1 MATPILKVITQ
12 YCDVYVDDIRLQQ
25 TAAEDK
31 PLYARQM
38 WGYFQAAIPFFTI
51 PNGMFEY
58 LCGTYENPKLT
69 PPQYGNL
76 LYTVENN
83 LTTDLTVELNESG
96 VGYELFCCRQQ
107 VYDDFGNV
115 ILLPDNGV
123 VTYNS
128 ENGTIAIH
136 ATAAN
141 PVAKGTIY
149 NIDFYTDGQ
158 FEENLSPEIM
168 RILGMCFQVVWQ
180 MRFDNDWLSNVSKV
194 EDKSFFE
201 QNRANKIKADDA
213 RLAKYNS
220 DLASAMRRYEQKLAC
235 KKMFPRGTGLI

>member
-1 MATPILKVITQ
+1 MATPILQVLTQ

-25 TAAEDK
+25 TATEDK

-38 WGYFQAAIPFFTI
+38 WGCLQASIPFFTI
-51 PNGMFEY
+51 PNGMLEY

-69 PPQYGNL
+69 PPRYGNM
-76 LYTVENN
+76 LYTVEND
-83 LTTDLTVELNESG
+83 LTEDLTVELDENG
-96 VGYELFCCRQQ
+96 VGYELFCCREQIF
-107 VYDDFGNV
+107 DDFGNT
-115 ILLPDNGV
+115 ILLPDSGI
-123 VTYNS
+123 VTYDS
-128 ENGTIAIH
+128 ESGAITIH
-136 ATAAN
+136 ATKEN
-141 PVAKGTIY
+141 PIAKGTVY
-149 NIDFYTDGQ
+149 NIDFYADGQ
-158 FEENLSPEIM
+158 FAENLTPEIM

-194 EDKSFFE
+194 EDKSFYE

-220 DLASAMRRYEQKLAC
+220 DLAGAMRRYEQKLAC

>member
-1 MATPILKVITQ
+1 MTPILKVITQ

-51 PNGMFEY
+51 PNGMLEY

-69 PPQYGNL
+69 PPCYGNT
-76 LYTVENN
+76 LYTVAEELTSDTTVPLDEN
-83 LTTDLTVELNESG
+83 G
-96 VGYELFCCRQQ
+96 AGYELFCCRQQ

-123 VTYNS
+123 VTYDS
-128 ENGTIAIH
+128 ENGTITIH
-136 ATAAN
+136 ATVEN
-141 PVAKGTIY
+141 PIAKGTIY

-158 FEENLSPEIM
+158 FEENLSPEVM
-168 RILGMCFQVVWQ
+168 RILGLCFQIVWQ
-180 MRFDNDWLSNVSKV
+180 NRFNNDWLSTVSKV
-194 EDKSFFE
+194 EDKSFYE
-201 QNRANKIKADDA
+201 QNRANKMRADDS
-213 RLAKYNS
+213 RLSQYYS
-220 DLASAMRRYEQKLAC
+220 ELASAMRRYEQKLAC
-235 KKMFPRGTGLI
+235 KKVFPQGTGLI

>member
-51 PNGMFEY
+51 PNGMLEY
-58 LCGTYENPKLT
+58 LCGSSENPKLT

-76 LYTVENN
+76 LYTVEND
-83 LTTDLTVELNESG
+83 LTTDLTVELDESG
-96 VGYELFCCRQQ
+96 KGYELFCCRQQ
-107 VYDDFGNV
+107 VYDDFGKV

-123 VTYNS
+123 VTYDS
-128 ENGTIAIH
+128 ENGTITIH
-136 ATAAN
+136 ATAEN
-141 PVAKGTIY
+141 PIEKGTVY

-201 QNRANKIKADDA
+201 QNRANKIKSDDA

-235 KKMFPRGTGLI
+235 RKMFPRGTGLI